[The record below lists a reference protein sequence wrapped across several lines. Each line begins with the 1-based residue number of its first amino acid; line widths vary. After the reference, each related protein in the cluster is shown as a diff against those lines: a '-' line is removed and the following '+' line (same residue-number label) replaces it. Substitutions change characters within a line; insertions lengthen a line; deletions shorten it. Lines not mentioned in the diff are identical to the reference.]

1 MTTPTFSDF
10 PLHDSIHQN
19 IRTEGYTTPTPIQA
33 QAIPILLGG
42 RDLLGCAQTGT
53 GKTAAFALPILD
65 RLARNPRPPGLKGAR
80 ALILLPT
87 RELALQVGESFR
99 TYGRNLRLAC
109 ATIFGGVG
117 QGPQVDAIRRGA
129 DIIVATPGRLIDLM
143 DQGHVRFEAIEILVL
158 DEADRM
164 LDMGFIKPIKQ
175 ILGKLP
181 RRRQNMLF
189 SATMP
194 PDIADLA
201 SGLLVNPEKIAV
213 APVATTA
220 ETVTQ
225 WVLHV
230 AKDNKRA
237 LLQDVLNDPSMER
250 VVVFTR
256 TKHGANRVVQ
266 QLERAGVYAEAIHGN
281 KSQNARQRA
290 LQGFRDGRV
299 RVLVATDLA
308 ARGLD
313 IDGITHVVNYEL
325 PNEPESYVHRIG
337 RTGRA
342 GASGIALSFCDHEE
356 RAYLRDIER
365 LTRNKLRVSESHPYV
380 VGANDPAPRG
390 QSTSASDRSGPRGG
404 FGGGGGRDGHG
415 HRNNQNRGGGHGA
428 GGHGGG
434 RRPSWPGREGGERR
448 TDGQRPP
455 ASSPRRPQSS

>member
-1 MTTPTFSDF
+1 LTTLQATTFSDF
-10 PLHDSIHQN
+10 SLLDSIKQALV
-19 IRTEGYTTPTPIQA
+19 TEGYTTPTPIQA
-33 QAIPILLGG
+33 EAIPHLLQG

-53 GKTAAFALPILD
+53 GKTAAFALPIID
-65 RLARNPRPPGLKGAR
+65 RLARTTRTPGRRGPR

-99 TYGRNLRLAC
+99 TYGRHTRISG
-109 ATIFGGVG
+109 ATVFGGVG
-117 QGPQVDAIRRGA
+117 QAPQVEAFRRSV
-129 DIIVATPGRLIDLM
+129 DVIVATPGRLIDLM
-143 DQGHVRFEAIEILVL
+143 DQGHVHFESLEVLVL

-175 ILGKLP
+175 ILSKLP
-181 RRRQNMLF
+181 RKRQNKLF

-201 SGLLVNPEKIAV
+201 SSLLVDPLKVAV
-213 APVATTA
+213 APVATPA
-220 ETVTQ
+220 ETVDQ

-230 AKDNKRA
+230 SKENKRS
-237 LLQDVLNDPSMER
+237 LLLEVLKDQAMDR

-256 TKHGANRVVQ
+256 TKHGANRVAE
-266 QLERAGVYAEAIHGN
+266 QLSRAGVTAEAIHGN

-290 LQGFRDGRV
+290 LDGFKSGRL

-313 IDGITHVVNYEL
+313 IDGVSHVVNFEL

-342 GASGIALSFCDHEE
+342 GASGVALSFCDHEE

-365 LTRNKLRVSESHPYV
+365 LIRNKLRVSENHPWADSAR
-380 VGANDPAPRG
+380 GPAPRP
-390 QSTSASDRSGPRGG
+390 APAPDRRGG
-404 FGGGGGRDGHG
+404 P
-415 HRNNQNRGGGHGA
+415 A
-428 GGHGGG
+428 
-434 RRPSWPGREGGERR
+434 RRPYR
-448 TDGQRPP
+448 Q
-455 ASSPRRPQSS
+455 